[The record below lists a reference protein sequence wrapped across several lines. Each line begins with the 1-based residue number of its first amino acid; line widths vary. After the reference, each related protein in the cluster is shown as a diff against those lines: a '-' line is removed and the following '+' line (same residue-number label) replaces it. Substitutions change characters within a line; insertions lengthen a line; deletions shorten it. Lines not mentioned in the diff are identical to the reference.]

1 MKKLHLLKTML
12 LLCAL
17 IVGSSSVWAETATK
31 TEGFE
36 TAATSSSY
44 NSTKNYTKD
53 DSDCD
58 IAWTIYY
65 GSVSSD
71 VKLVGNKS
79 AQMRWYSSSKK
90 TYGYIMNTT
99 PVAGLS
105 NVAFKARVS
114 NTNVKMEVSYSADG
128 SSWTVKETKTF
139 TNTNATDCSYT
150 IPSGNK
156 YIKIGISSSGTAPS
170 SSNYKLTIDAV
181 VFTYTTH
188 ALTISNPAN
197 GSIVVTDD
205 ESNTITSGSQ
215 IGEGTVLNL
224 VASGNP
230 GYAFDGW
237 TVTGTG
243 SSVANTSLES
253 TTFTMGTADASL
265 SASFVADATEYT
277 VTCNPASHGS
287 VVPSPASALSGTAI
301 TLTANPEFG
310 YFLADLSITDA
321 GSNVVA
327 YTKTGPNT
335 YTFNLPASNVT
346 VDATFDNTMVD
357 VIDNA
362 FTGVSGSSYTSWS
375 GKTDNSGA
383 MYSGNTAGGYSSV
396 QMKKASESSG
406 IFTTVSGGYAKKV
419 SVVWNSNTT
428 NGRYL
433 KVWGQNNPFT
443 NASSMR
449 SGTDL
454 GTIIKGTNTELEIT
468 GNYQYIGMEG
478 ADGAIY
484 LDEININWEIPTTA
498 IISVNAACTDGDK
511 YYGTYSNSSAFV
523 VPADLTVSAVSVAD
537 GKLTVTNYKTGD
549 IVKANTGVMVS
560 ATSAGDKTVALSSE
574 TGTEIS
580 GNMLKAS
587 SVAMDDGDNLFYR
600 LTMHNGTQIGFWWGA
615 ADGAAFDIAPN
626 KAYLAV
632 PSDAGAR
639 DFVWFDEGETT
650 SLREIRNEE
659 VGMKNAEY
667 FNLNGQRVA
676 QPTKGLYIV
685 NGRKVV
691 IK

>member
-659 VGMKNAEY
+659 LGMKNAEY